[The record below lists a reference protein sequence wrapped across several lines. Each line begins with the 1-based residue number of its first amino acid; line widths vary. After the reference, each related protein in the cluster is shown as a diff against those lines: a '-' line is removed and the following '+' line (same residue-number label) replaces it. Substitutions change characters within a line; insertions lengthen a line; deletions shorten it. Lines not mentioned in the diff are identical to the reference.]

1 MRLWSKWLDWLIFCD
16 YGFHSVCLLMEKDK
30 RLIMFHDG
38 RDWLRRKLGLILLG
52 RSMLSKPVI
61 QFSVDGRGCVPSLF
75 FDLRPNYGG
84 GNEDNGDLLQKVP
97 CTHCCTQ
104 CPQSG
109 RRPLPN
115 HASSRDSWT
124 LTGKSVSYLWVTAP
138 GSQVL
143 VHTGY
148 FLCPP
153 WVCFPSP
160 V

>member
-1 MRLWSKWLDWLIFCD
+1 MANTPSSPDHLFQNPPRKHNDPTFTKKTSPRAQQQNLGPQFCPSSE
-16 YGFHSVCLLMEKDK
+16 G
-30 RLIMFHDG
+30 
-38 RDWLRRKLGLILLG
+38 GLILLG

-153 WVCFPSP
+153 
-160 V
+160 